1 MSMNS
6 SKKSKRGE
14 SMKVKYNREDDVLLV
29 EVSDEKID
37 YAEEEGN
44 MIIHFSKDG
53 KPVLIEIL
61 DASEFLTEIMKASM
75 KGVEVQI

>member
-1 MSMNS
+1 MNS